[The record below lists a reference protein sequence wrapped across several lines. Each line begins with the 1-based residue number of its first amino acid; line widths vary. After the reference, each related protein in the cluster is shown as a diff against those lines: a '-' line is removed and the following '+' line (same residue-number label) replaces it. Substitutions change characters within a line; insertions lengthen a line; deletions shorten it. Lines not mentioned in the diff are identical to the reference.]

1 VITTTASVFIR
12 SPRTQC
18 LQLLHDLSCSFAPT
32 SSTMNGTPTIYDALI
47 VGGGPAGLSTALGL
61 ARQLYT
67 AVLFDSQQYRNYPA
81 DHMHNVL
88 TWDHRAPA
96 EFRASAKE
104 EITGRY
110 KSIEFRTSRIE
121 SIRKLEDGTFEAV
134 DSEHNKIVGKKVVVA
149 TGVTDV
155 LPDIK
160 GFGELW
166 GKSMYAC
173 PCRRPINFT
182 FSYTS

>member
-1 VITTTASVFIR
+1 
-12 SPRTQC
+12 
-18 LQLLHDLSCSFAPT
+18 
-32 SSTMNGTPTIYDALI
+32 MNGTPAVYDALI

-81 DHMHNVL
+81 DHMHNVI

-104 EITGRY
+104 DITSRY
-110 KSIEFRTSRIE
+110 KSIDFRTSRIE
-121 SIRKLEDGTFEAV
+121 NMRKLEDGTFEAV

-149 TGVTDV
+149 TGVTDI
-155 LPDIK
+155 LPNIK
-160 GFGELW
+160 GFSALW
-166 GKSMYAC
+166 GKSMYVG
-173 PCRRPINFT
+173 RRLWAPSILRPHTRSDKSRFPLSLLSWLRGGWRLVRRCDCIRT
-182 FSYTS
+182 DH